1 MNKKIKISLLGVLL
15 TSSLAGVATTIAS
28 CSASAIPEL
37 TIEKSPTLITELD
50 KVLTESLAA
59 MKDDNLKKQ
68 EFNRWINNN
77 ELPQSA
83 KDVISQN
90 IVFKNGSK
98 AVPFNDVFDKFVV
111 SNLSGFPVIPSIPIP
126 AIDIEIK
133 IKEGPFVIA
142 SSSSS
147 LLKFTTGTIGYLNP
161 VQIIGI
167 SYDGTTNAKIKEII
181 NTEFNKAMNAANSY
195 QDKFALYT
203 QWTQGE
209 NIPTGINKAL
219 YDKIQFSDVNNN
231 IVPFNFVFDKFTIE
245 IMGDYPVGPNV
256 ALPNMIVTPK
266 LKVGYLIDQEILD
279 KNLKFSDIPF
289 TSNTGKIQ
297 LGVGFKDST
306 NPLLVNQL
314 SKDLSAVTTYQER
327 KIIFNN
333 WNNEIGDIMKP
344 DSISLAAIEAIFSN
358 LALNTFG
365 YNSPLTLD
373 QFISKISIVP
383 VNAGAVYPNDL
394 IANLPIMKLVLT
406 WNKDNFIILHDANN
420 VEINLPPLTADSG
433 VGEFDFTISDT
444 LETDMTDLFTD
455 QLNNNYAPN
464 KAKYE
469 SWTSYNSLPATVRNA
484 LEAGISF
491 NSDIID
497 IPNVNTFAN
506 IIDTEKTVITKGVFP
521 VGPTGEIEPI
531 QIKLVLKP
539 GRFVKIGGSSLAS
552 ELPPINVSYLPIAEA
567 KLYNFN
573 GTAISEIDNFIK
585 IVQNSISVATT
596 MDNKRTIYN
605 SYADF
610 NNLPKD
616 AKDIIDMLKVR
627 GVATTDT
634 ADIFL
639 NSVIDSKIISI
650 GEFPSVENQPI
661 PKITLVFRFNK
672 SSRFLYHYADY
683 YKRVPINIDFKD
695 ILS

>member
-37 TIEKSPTLITELD
+37 TIEKNPNLITELD
-50 KVLTESLAA
+50 KVLTKYLAA
-59 MKDDNLKKQ
+59 MKEDNLKKQ

-133 IKEGPFVIA
+133 IKEGPFSI
-142 SSSSS
+142 SSGSSS

-167 SYDGTTNAKIKEII
+167 SYDGTTNAEIKEII
-181 NTEFNKAMNAANSY
+181 NTEFNTAMNAANSY

-203 QWTQGE
+203 QWTQGSNNPE
-209 NIPTGINKAL
+209 GINKAL

-266 LKVGYLIDQEILD
+266 LKVGYLIDQTILD
-279 KNLKFSDIPF
+279 DKLKFSDIPF

-314 SKDLSAVTTYQER
+314 SIDLSAATTYQER
-327 KIIFNN
+327 KSIFDN
-333 WNNEIGDIMKP
+333 WNNELVDTEKP
-344 DSISLAAIEAIFSN
+344 DSISPAAKEAIFSN

-406 WNKDNFIILHDANN
+406 WKKDNFIILDGANN

-455 QLNNNYAPN
+455 QLNNNYASN

-469 SWTSYNSLPATVRNA
+469 SWTSYNSLPGTVKNA
-484 LEAGISF
+484 LKAGISF
-491 NSDIID
+491 NSNID
-497 IPNVNTFAN
+497 IPNVNTFEN

-539 GRFVKIGGSSLAS
+539 GCFVKIGGSSLAT
-552 ELPPINVSYLPIAEA
+552 ELPVINISNLPNAEA
-567 KLYNFN
+567 KPYNFN
-573 GTAISEIDNFIK
+573 GHAITQIDNFIK
-585 IVQNSISVATT
+585 IVQDSIRSLNTLE
-596 MDNKRTIYN
+596 DKKTIYN
-605 SYADF
+605 SYANFD
-610 NNLPKD
+610 NLPKD
-616 AKDIIDMLKVR
+616 AKDIINNLKVR
-627 GVATTDT
+627 GVAALDR
-634 ADIFL
+634 DIL
-639 NSVIDSKIISI
+639 LSRILESKIISI
-650 GEFPSVENQPI
+650 GTFPSAESQAI
-661 PKITLVFRFNK
+661 PKITLVLKLNK
-672 SSRFLYHYADY
+672 ASKFLYNTADY
-683 YKRVPINIDFKD
+683 YKRISINIDFKD

>member
-37 TIEKSPTLITELD
+37 TIEKNPNLITELD
-50 KVLTESLAA
+50 KVLTEFLAA
-59 MKDDNLKKQ
+59 MKEDNLKKQ

-133 IKEGPFVIA
+133 IKEGPFGI
-142 SSSSS
+142 SSGSTS

-167 SYDGTTNAKIKEII
+167 SYDGTTNAEIKEII
-181 NTEFNKAMNAANSY
+181 NTEFNTAMNAANSY

-203 QWTQGE
+203 QWTQGSNNPE
-209 NIPTGINKAL
+209 GINKAL

-266 LKVGYLIDQEILD
+266 LKVGYLIDQTILD
-279 KNLKFSDIPF
+279 NKLKFSDIPF

-394 IANLPIMKLVLT
+394 IANLPLMKLVLT
-406 WNKDNFIILHDANN
+406 WNKDNFIILDGANN

-455 QLNNNYAPN
+455 QLNNNYASN

-469 SWTSYNSLPATVRNA
+469 SWTSYNSLPGTVKNA
-484 LEAGISF
+484 LKAGISF
-491 NSDIID
+491 NSNID
-497 IPNVNTFAN
+497 IPNVNTFEN

-539 GRFVKIGGSSLAS
+539 GCFVKIGGSSLAT
-552 ELPPINVSYLPIAEA
+552 ELPVINISNLPNAEA
-567 KLYNFN
+567 KPYNFN
-573 GTAISEIDNFIK
+573 GHAITQIDNFIK
-585 IVQNSISVATT
+585 IVQDSIRSLNTLE
-596 MDNKRTIYN
+596 DKKTIYN
-605 SYADF
+605 SYANFD
-610 NNLPKD
+610 NLPKD
-616 AKDIIDMLKVR
+616 AKDIINNLKVR
-627 GVATTDT
+627 GVAALDR
-634 ADIFL
+634 DIL
-639 NSVIDSKIISI
+639 LSRILESKIISI
-650 GEFPSVENQPI
+650 GTFPSAESQAI
-661 PKITLVFRFNK
+661 PKITLVLKLNK
-672 SSRFLYHYADY
+672 ASKFLYNTADY
-683 YKRVPINIDFKD
+683 YKRISINIDFKD

>member
-37 TIEKSPTLITELD
+37 TIEKNPNLITELD
-50 KVLTESLAA
+50 KVLTKYLAA
-59 MKDDNLKKQ
+59 IKDDNLKKQ

-133 IKEGPFVIA
+133 IKEGPFSI
-142 SSSSS
+142 SSGSSS

-167 SYDGTTNAKIKEII
+167 SYDKITYDEIKEKI
-181 NTEFNKAMNAANSY
+181 NTEFNVAMDAATTY

-209 NIPTGINKAL
+209 NIPTEINKAL

-266 LKVGYLIDQEILD
+266 LKVGYLIDQTILD
-279 KNLKFSDIPF
+279 TKLKFSDIPF

-314 SKDLSAVTTYQER
+314 SIDLSAATTYQER
-327 KIIFNN
+327 KSIFDN

-406 WNKDNFIILHDANN
+406 WKKDNFIILDGANN

-455 QLNNNYAPN
+455 QLNNNYASN

-469 SWTSYNSLPATVRNA
+469 SWTSYNSLPGTVRNA
-484 LEAGISF
+484 LKAGISF
-491 NSDIID
+491 NSDIIG

-539 GRFVKIGGSSLAS
+539 GCFVKIGGSSLAT
-552 ELPPINVSYLPIAEA
+552 ELPVINISNLPNAEA
-567 KLYNFN
+567 KPYNFN
-573 GTAISEIDNFIK
+573 GHAITQIDNFIK
-585 IVQNSISVATT
+585 IVQDSIRSLNTLE
-596 MDNKRTIYN
+596 DKKTIYN
-605 SYADF
+605 SYANFD
-610 NNLPKD
+610 NLPKD
-616 AKDIIDMLKVR
+616 AKDIINNLKVR
-627 GVATTDT
+627 GVAALDR
-634 ADIFL
+634 DIL
-639 NSVIDSKIISI
+639 LSRILESKIISI
-650 GEFPSVENQPI
+650 GTFPSAESQAI
-661 PKITLVFRFNK
+661 PKITLVLKLNK
-672 SSRFLYHYADY
+672 ASKFLYNTADY
-683 YKRVPINIDFKD
+683 YKRISINIDFKD

>member
-50 KVLTESLAA
+50 KVLTEFLAA
-59 MKDDNLKKQ
+59 MKDDNQKKQ

-266 LKVGYLIDQEILD
+266 LKVGYLIDQKILD
-279 KNLKFSDIPF
+279 KHLKFSDIPF

-314 SKDLSAVTTYQER
+314 SKDLSAATTYQER
-327 KIIFNN
+327 KSIFNN
-333 WNNEIGDIMKP
+333 WNNELVDIEKP
-344 DSISLAAIEAIFSN
+344 DSISLAAKEAIFSN
-358 LALNTFG
+358 LELTTFG

-383 VNAGAVYPNDL
+383 VNVGDVYPNDL
-394 IANLPIMKLVLT
+394 IANLPRMKLMLT
-406 WNKDNFIILHDANN
+406 WKKDNFIILNGANG
-420 VEINLPPLTADSG
+420 VEINLPPLTTNSG
-433 VGEFDFTISDT
+433 VGEFDFTISSR
-444 LETDMTDLFTD
+444 LERDISDLFTSELTGSYD
-455 QLNNNYAPN
+455 EN
-464 KAKYE
+464 KTKYQ
-469 SWTSYNSLPATVRNA
+469 SWNSYNSLPVSVKNA
-484 LEAGISF
+484 LETGITFTS
-491 NSDIID
+491 NIID

-521 VGPTGEIEPI
+521 NNGTYQIQPIE
-531 QIKLVLKP
+531 IKLVLKP
-539 GRFVKIGGSSLAS
+539 GRFVKIDGSS
-552 ELPPINVSYLPIAEA
+552 ELPPINISNLPNAEA
-567 KLYNFN
+567 YVYGYEANQ
-573 GTAISEIDNFIK
+573 APIISEFITL
-585 IVQNSISVATT
+585 IENSISSVAGFE
-596 MDNKRTIYN
+596 NKKNIYN
-605 SYADF
+605 DYKTF
-610 NNLPKD
+610 ENLPLD
-616 AKDIIDMLKVR
+616 AKTKLDEFRIKDVNNGHIL
-627 GVATTDT
+627 
-634 ADIFL
+634 FL
-639 NSVIDSKIISI
+639 NAVLESKIIFSK
-650 GEFPSVENQPI
+650 GTFPSVEGEPI
-661 PKITLVFRFNK
+661 PPIIVELKLNK
-672 SSRFLYHYADY
+672 ASRLQKDGKY
-683 YKRVPINIDFKD
+683 YKILPIAINFTGIT
-695 ILS
+695 S

>member
-59 MKDDNLKKQ
+59 FDRDAEKKQ

-203 QWTQGE
+203 QWTQGSNNPE
-209 NIPTGINKAL
+209 GINKAL

-297 LGVGFKDST
+297 LGVGFDTT
-306 NPLLVNQL
+306 NPVLVDQL
-314 SKDLSAVTTYQER
+314 SKDLSAVTTYVER
-327 KIIFNN
+327 KSIFDN
-333 WNNEIGDIMKP
+333 WNNELVDVEKP
-344 DSISLAAIEAIFSN
+344 DSISPAVKEAIFSN

-383 VNAGAVYPNDL
+383 INDGDVYPNDL
-394 IANLPIMKLVLT
+394 IANLPRMKLMLT
-406 WNKDNFIILHDANN
+406 WKKDNFIILNGANG
-420 VEINLPPLTADSG
+420 VEINLPPLTTNSG
-433 VGEFDFTISDT
+433 VGEFDFTISSR
-444 LETDMTDLFTD
+444 LERDISDLFTSELTGSYD
-455 QLNNNYAPN
+455 EN
-464 KAKYE
+464 KTKYQ
-469 SWTSYNSLPATVRNA
+469 SWNSYNSLPVSVKNA
-484 LEAGISF
+484 LETGITFTS
-491 NSDIID
+491 NIID

-521 VGPTGEIEPI
+521 NNGTYQIQPIE
-531 QIKLVLKP
+531 IKLVLKP
-539 GRFVKIGGSSLAS
+539 GRFVKIDGSS
-552 ELPPINVSYLPIAEA
+552 ELPPINISNLPNAEA
-567 KLYNFN
+567 YVYGYEANQ
-573 GTAISEIDNFIK
+573 APIISEFITL
-585 IVQNSISVATT
+585 IENSISSVAGFE
-596 MDNKRTIYN
+596 NKKNIYN
-605 SYADF
+605 DYKTF
-610 NNLPKD
+610 ENLPLD
-616 AKDIIDMLKVR
+616 AKTKLDEFRIKDVNNGHIL
-627 GVATTDT
+627 
-634 ADIFL
+634 FL
-639 NSVIDSKIISI
+639 NAVLESKIIFSK
-650 GEFPSVENQPI
+650 GTFPSVEGEPI
-661 PKITLVFRFNK
+661 PPIIVELKLNK
-672 SSRFLYHYADY
+672 ASRLQKDGKY
-683 YKRVPINIDFKD
+683 YKILPIAINFTGIT
-695 ILS
+695 S

>member
-59 MKDDNLKKQ
+59 FDRDAEKKQ

-279 KNLKFSDIPF
+279 KQLKFSDIPF

-297 LGVGFKDST
+297 LGVGFDTT
-306 NPLLVNQL
+306 NPVLVDQL
-314 SKDLSAVTTYQER
+314 SKDLSAVTTYVER
-327 KIIFNN
+327 KSIFDN
-333 WNNEIGDIMKP
+333 WNNELVDVEKP
-344 DSISLAAIEAIFSN
+344 DSISPAVKEAIFSN

-383 VNAGAVYPNDL
+383 VNVGDVYPNDL
-394 IANLPIMKLVLT
+394 IANLPQMKLVLT
-406 WNKDNFIILHDANN
+406 WKKDDFSIIDGANG
-420 VEINLPPLTADSG
+420 VEISLPDLTADSG
-433 VGEFDFTISDT
+433 VGEFDFTISSR
-444 LETDMTDLFTD
+444 LERDISDLFTSELTGSYD
-455 QLNNNYAPN
+455 EN
-464 KAKYE
+464 KTKYQ
-469 SWTSYNSLPATVRNA
+469 SWNSYNSLPVSVKNA
-484 LEAGISF
+484 LETGITFTS
-491 NSDIID
+491 NIID

-521 VGPTGEIEPI
+521 NNGTYQIQPIE
-531 QIKLVLKP
+531 IKLVLKP
-539 GRFVKIGGSSLAS
+539 GRFVKIDGSS
-552 ELPPINVSYLPIAEA
+552 ELPPINISNLPNAEA
-567 KLYNFN
+567 YVYGYEANQ
-573 GTAISEIDNFIK
+573 APIISEFITL
-585 IVQNSISVATT
+585 IENSISSVAGFE
-596 MDNKRTIYN
+596 NKKNIYN
-605 SYADF
+605 DYKTF
-610 NNLPKD
+610 ENLPLD
-616 AKDIIDMLKVR
+616 AKTKLDEFRIKDVNNGHIL
-627 GVATTDT
+627 
-634 ADIFL
+634 FL
-639 NSVIDSKIISI
+639 NAVLESKIIFSK
-650 GEFPSVENQPI
+650 GTFPSVEGEPI
-661 PKITLVFRFNK
+661 PPIIVELKLNK
-672 SSRFLYHYADY
+672 ASRLQKDGKY
-683 YKRVPINIDFKD
+683 YKILPIAINFTGIT
-695 ILS
+695 S

>member
-37 TIEKSPTLITELD
+37 TIEKSPNLITELD

-59 MKDDNLKKQ
+59 FDRDTEKKQ

-133 IKEGPFVIA
+133 IKEGPFVIG

-167 SYDGTTNAKIKEII
+167 SYDGTTNAEIKEII
-181 NTEFNKAMNAANSY
+181 NTEFNTAMNAANSY

-203 QWTQGE
+203 QWTQGSNNPE
-209 NIPTGINKAL
+209 GINKAL

-266 LKVGYLIDQEILD
+266 LKVGYLIDQTILD
-279 KNLKFSDIPF
+279 DKLKFSDIPF
-289 TSNTGKIQ
+289 TSNTGKVQ

-406 WNKDNFIILHDANN
+406 WKKDNFIILDGANN

-455 QLNNNYAPN
+455 QLNNNYASN

-469 SWTSYNSLPATVRNA
+469 SWTSYNSLPGTVKNA
-484 LEAGISF
+484 LKAGISF
-491 NSDIID
+491 NSNID
-497 IPNVNTFAN
+497 IPNVNTFEN

-539 GRFVKIGGSSLAS
+539 GCFVKIGGSSLAT
-552 ELPPINVSYLPIAEA
+552 ELPVINISNLPNAEA
-567 KLYNFN
+567 KPYNFN
-573 GTAISEIDNFIK
+573 GHAITQIDNFIK
-585 IVQNSISVATT
+585 IVQDSIRSLNTLE
-596 MDNKRTIYN
+596 DKKTIYN
-605 SYADF
+605 SYANFD
-610 NNLPKD
+610 NLPKD
-616 AKDIIDMLKVR
+616 AKDIINNLKVR
-627 GVATTDT
+627 GVAALDR
-634 ADIFL
+634 DIL
-639 NSVIDSKIISI
+639 LSRILESKIISI
-650 GEFPSVENQPI
+650 GTFPSAESQAI
-661 PKITLVFRFNK
+661 PKITLVLKLNK
-672 SSRFLYHYADY
+672 ASKFLYNTADY
-683 YKRVPINIDFKD
+683 YKRISINIDFKD

>member
-59 MKDDNLKKQ
+59 FDRDAEKKQ

-245 IMGDYPVGPNV
+245 IMGEYPVGPNV

-297 LGVGFKDST
+297 LGVGFDTT
-306 NPLLVNQL
+306 NPVLVDQL
-314 SKDLSAVTTYQER
+314 SKDLSAVTTYVER
-327 KIIFNN
+327 KSIFDN
-333 WNNEIGDIMKP
+333 WNNELVDVEKP
-344 DSISLAAIEAIFSN
+344 DSISPAVKEAIFSN

-383 VNAGAVYPNDL
+383 VNVGDVYPNDL
-394 IANLPIMKLVLT
+394 IANLPQMKLVLT
-406 WNKDNFIILHDANN
+406 WKKDDFSIIDGANG
-420 VEINLPPLTADSG
+420 VEISLPDLTADSG
-433 VGEFDFTISDT
+433 VGEFDFTISSR
-444 LETDMTDLFTD
+444 LERDISDLFTSELTGSYD
-455 QLNNNYAPN
+455 EN
-464 KAKYE
+464 KTKYQ
-469 SWTSYNSLPATVRNA
+469 SWNSYNSLPVSVKNA
-484 LEAGISF
+484 LETGITFTS
-491 NSDIID
+491 NIID

-521 VGPTGEIEPI
+521 GVNTGEIEPI

-539 GRFVKIGGSSLAS
+539 GRFVKIDGSLVS
-552 ELPPINVSYLPIAEA
+552 EFPPINISNLPNAEA
-567 KLYNFN
+567 
-573 GTAISEIDNFIK
+573 TAYITDEKEFPKIREFIRIIEDSMK
-585 IVQNSISVATT
+585 SKTFEEKKN
-596 MDNKRTIYN
+596 IYN
-605 SYADF
+605 SYTTF
-610 NNLPKD
+610 ENLPQD
-616 AKDIIDMLKVR
+616 AITKIDSILVQNFDSNEELLLK
-627 GVATTDT
+627 T
-634 ADIFL
+634 IL
-639 NSVIDSKIISI
+639 ESKIISK
-650 GEFPSVENQPI
+650 GTFPSAEGQPI
-661 PKITLVFRFNK
+661 PSIIVELKLDK
-672 SSRFLYHYADY
+672 ASKMSQDGKY
-683 YKRVPINIDFKD
+683 YKILPIEIKFDG
-695 ILS
+695 ITS

>member
-59 MKDDNLKKQ
+59 FDRDAEKKQ

-133 IKEGPFVIA
+133 IKEGPFSI
-142 SSSSS
+142 SSGLTS

-167 SYDGTTNAKIKEII
+167 SYDKITYAEIKEKI
-181 NTEFNKAMNAANSY
+181 NTEFNVAMDAATSY

-279 KNLKFSDIPF
+279 KQLKFSDIPF

-297 LGVGFKDST
+297 LGVGFDTT
-306 NPLLVNQL
+306 NPVLVDQL
-314 SKDLSAVTTYQER
+314 SKDLSAVTTYVER
-327 KIIFNN
+327 KSIFDN
-333 WNNEIGDIMKP
+333 WNNELVDVEKP
-344 DSISLAAIEAIFSN
+344 DSISPAVKEAIFSN

-383 VNAGAVYPNDL
+383 VNVGDVYPNDL
-394 IANLPIMKLVLT
+394 IANLPQMKLVLT
-406 WNKDNFIILHDANN
+406 WKKDDFSIIDGANG
-420 VEINLPPLTADSG
+420 VEISLPDLTADSG
-433 VGEFDFTISDT
+433 VGEFDFTISSR
-444 LETDMTDLFTD
+444 LERDISDLFTSELTGSYD
-455 QLNNNYAPN
+455 EN
-464 KAKYE
+464 KTKYQ
-469 SWTSYNSLPATVRNA
+469 SWNSYNSLPVSVKNA
-484 LEAGISF
+484 LETGITFTS
-491 NSDIID
+491 NIID

-521 VGPTGEIEPI
+521 NNGTYQIQPIE
-531 QIKLVLKP
+531 IKLVLKP
-539 GRFVKIGGSSLAS
+539 GRFVKIDGSS
-552 ELPPINVSYLPIAEA
+552 ELPPINISNLPNAEA
-567 KLYNFN
+567 YVYGYEANQ
-573 GTAISEIDNFIK
+573 APIISEFITL
-585 IVQNSISVATT
+585 IENSISSVAGFE
-596 MDNKRTIYN
+596 NKKNIYN
-605 SYADF
+605 DYKTF
-610 NNLPKD
+610 ENLPLD
-616 AKDIIDMLKVR
+616 AKTKLDEFRIKDVNNGHIL
-627 GVATTDT
+627 
-634 ADIFL
+634 FL
-639 NSVIDSKIISI
+639 NAVLESKIIFSK
-650 GEFPSVENQPI
+650 GTFPSVEGEPI
-661 PKITLVFRFNK
+661 PPIIVELKLNK
-672 SSRFLYHYADY
+672 ASRLQKDGKY
-683 YKRVPINIDFKD
+683 YKILPIAINFTGIT
-695 ILS
+695 S

>member
-50 KVLTESLAA
+50 KVLTEFLAA
-59 MKDDNLKKQ
+59 MKEDNLKKQ

-133 IKEGPFVIA
+133 IKEGPFVIG

-167 SYDGTTNAKIKEII
+167 SYDGTTNAEIKEII
-181 NTEFNKAMNAANSY
+181 NTEFNTAMNAANSY

-203 QWTQGE
+203 QWTQGSNNPE
-209 NIPTGINKAL
+209 GINKAL

-266 LKVGYLIDQEILD
+266 LKVGYLIDQTILD
-279 KNLKFSDIPF
+279 DKLKFSDIPF

-406 WNKDNFIILHDANN
+406 WKKDNFIILDGANN

-455 QLNNNYAPN
+455 QLNNNYASN

-469 SWTSYNSLPATVRNA
+469 SWTSYNSLPGTVKNA
-484 LEAGISF
+484 LKAGISF
-491 NSDIID
+491 NSNID
-497 IPNVNTFAN
+497 IPNVNTFEN

-539 GRFVKIGGSSLAS
+539 GCFVKIGGSSLAT
-552 ELPPINVSYLPIAEA
+552 ELPVINISNLPNAEA
-567 KLYNFN
+567 KPYNFN
-573 GTAISEIDNFIK
+573 GHAITQIDNFIK
-585 IVQNSISVATT
+585 IVQDSIRSLNTLE
-596 MDNKRTIYN
+596 DKKTIYN
-605 SYADF
+605 SYANFD
-610 NNLPKD
+610 NLPKD
-616 AKDIIDMLKVR
+616 AKDIINNLKVR
-627 GVATTDT
+627 GVAALDR
-634 ADIFL
+634 DIL
-639 NSVIDSKIISI
+639 LSRILESKIISI
-650 GEFPSVENQPI
+650 GTFPSAESQAI
-661 PKITLVFRFNK
+661 PKITLVLKLNK
-672 SSRFLYHYADY
+672 ASKFLYNTADY
-683 YKRVPINIDFKD
+683 YKRISINIDFKD

>member
-50 KVLTESLAA
+50 KVLTEFLAA
-59 MKDDNLKKQ
+59 MKEDNLKKQ

-133 IKEGPFVIA
+133 IKEGPFVIG

-167 SYDGTTNAKIKEII
+167 SYDGTTNAEIKEII
-181 NTEFNKAMNAANSY
+181 NTEFNTAMNAANSY

-203 QWTQGE
+203 QWTQGSNNPE
-209 NIPTGINKAL
+209 GINKAL

-266 LKVGYLIDQEILD
+266 LKVGYLIDQTILD
-279 KNLKFSDIPF
+279 DKLKFSDIPF
-289 TSNTGKIQ
+289 TSNTGKVQ

-406 WNKDNFIILHDANN
+406 WKKDNFIILDGANN

-455 QLNNNYAPN
+455 QLNNNYASN

-469 SWTSYNSLPATVRNA
+469 SWTSYNSLPGTVKNA
-484 LEAGISF
+484 LKAGISF
-491 NSDIID
+491 NSNID
-497 IPNVNTFAN
+497 IPNVNTFEN

-539 GRFVKIGGSSLAS
+539 GCFVKIGGSSLAT
-552 ELPPINVSYLPIAEA
+552 ELPVINISNLPNAEA
-567 KLYNFN
+567 KPYNFN
-573 GTAISEIDNFIK
+573 GHAITQIDNFIK
-585 IVQNSISVATT
+585 IVQDSIRSLNTLE
-596 MDNKRTIYN
+596 DKKTIYN
-605 SYADF
+605 SYANFD
-610 NNLPKD
+610 NLPKD
-616 AKDIIDMLKVR
+616 AKDIINNLKVR
-627 GVATTDT
+627 GVAALDR
-634 ADIFL
+634 DIL
-639 NSVIDSKIISI
+639 LSRILESKIISI
-650 GEFPSVENQPI
+650 GTFPSAESQAI
-661 PKITLVFRFNK
+661 PKITLVLKLNK
-672 SSRFLYHYADY
+672 ASKFLYNTADY
-683 YKRVPINIDFKD
+683 YKRISINIDFKD

>member
-59 MKDDNLKKQ
+59 FDRDAEKKQ

-133 IKEGPFVIA
+133 IKEGPFSI
-142 SSSSS
+142 SSGLTS

-167 SYDGTTNAKIKEII
+167 SYDKITYAEIKEKI
-181 NTEFNKAMNAANSY
+181 NTEFNVAMDAATSY

-279 KNLKFSDIPF
+279 KQLKFSDIPF

-469 SWTSYNSLPATVRNA
+469 SWTSYNSLPGTVKNA
-484 LEAGISF
+484 LKAGISF
-491 NSDIID
+491 NSNID
-497 IPNVNTFAN
+497 IPNVNTFEN